1 MLIVVA
7 ASWGNDEPDQVSW
20 TGAREATELGR
31 STTESAE
38 NLIIEDVPF
47 GSGSSYCIRVETPS
61 QTGGLPPRACTM
73 VFWSPESVRPPG
85 GLVTFLNAAALD
97 EERALFIGVVTS
109 ADVEARLTCG
119 ATDAESTE
127 VTTAAGPRFALVYGV
142 VTTSDCPYQL
152 GFDFSRNGETQR
164 VGTAA

>member
-1 MLIVVA
+1 MLVVVA
-7 ASWGNDEPDQVSW
+7 ASWGDDEPDQVSW
-20 TGAREATELGR
+20 TGASEATELGR
-31 STTESAE
+31 SMTASEE

-47 GSGSSYCIRVETPS
+47 ASGSMYCIRVETPP
-61 QTGGLPPRACTM
+61 QTGLPPRACTK

-85 GLVTFLNAAALD
+85 GMVTFLNAAALD

-127 VTTAAGPRFALVYGV
+127 VTTAAGARFALVHGV
-142 VTTSDCPYQL
+142 VTTVDCPYQL
-152 GFDFSRNGETQR
+152 GFDFTRNGKTQR